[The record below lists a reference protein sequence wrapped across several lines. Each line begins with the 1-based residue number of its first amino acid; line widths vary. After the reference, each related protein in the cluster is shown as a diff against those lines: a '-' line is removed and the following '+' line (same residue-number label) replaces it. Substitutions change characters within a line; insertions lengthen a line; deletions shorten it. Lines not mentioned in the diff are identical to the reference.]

1 MTEGIAYARAGLLG
15 NPSDGY
21 HGKIIAVSVRNFRAR
36 VTLEESERLVIE
48 PASQDR
54 DEFRDPADF
63 LGRVALYGYYGGTR
77 LIKAAL
83 REFLDYF
90 RAEGRALPRRNFTAR
105 YESDIPRQVG
115 LAGSSAIVMA
125 ALRALLN
132 FYEVEIPLE
141 TLPTLALGAER
152 DELDITAGFMDRVV
166 QAYEGCIYMDL
177 QERYIQETGHG
188 RYERMDASLLPPLY
202 LAYKPSLGK
211 VSGRVLSEIRIRYD
225 QGDTRVRETLAR
237 IAGLAEKGREA
248 LERRNTAELKILMDE
263 NFDLRRTIMTISPA
277 NLEMIAAARACGASA
292 KFAGSGGSLIGVY
305 DGEGMFDRLCAGLTP
320 LGVIVVKPEIY

>member
-1 MTEGIAYARAGLLG
+1 
-15 NPSDGY
+15 
-21 HGKIIAVSVRNFRAR
+21 
-36 VTLEESERLVIE
+36 
-48 PASQDR
+48 
-54 DEFRDPADF
+54 
-63 LGRVALYGYYGGTR
+63 
-77 LIKAAL
+77 
-83 REFLDYF
+83 
-90 RAEGRALPRRNFTAR
+90 
-105 YESDIPRQVG
+105 
-115 LAGSSAIVMA
+115 MA